1 MASTSLPGHWVDPVE
16 GDARPPAQA
25 DVVIIGGGI
34 AGVSAAYTLAKSG
47 QSVALLEKGIV
58 GGEQSSRNW
67 GWCRLMSRDEREIPL
82 MQRAHALWDQW
93 PAETGADMGFRRN
106 GLVYLTR
113 SEKELAGWQAW
124 LDMARPYQVP
134 VRIID
139 ADEARRIAPG
149 TPQDWIGGVV
159 SPQDGRAEP
168 GLAAPAIARGARA
181 AGAAVV
187 QNCAVRGLDTT
198 GGRISGVF
206 TEHGLVRTGTVIL
219 AGGAWSSMF
228 LRRHGIALPQA
239 SVHSTVFATTPAP
252 QVTPGGGG
260 FYSEDYCLTPLLDGG
275 YIVAAKARTRLE
287 VTPAGIRYARQFWKS
302 LLANRK
308 LVDLR
313 FGRSFVEGPDTL
325 HGKWRFDR
333 ETVFERIRV
342 LDATPNAA
350 IVEPALRE
358 IVAACPA
365 LAGIQ
370 AARLWAG
377 WIDLTPDVVPV
388 IDHVAAIPGL
398 VVATGLSGHG
408 FGIGPAIGELAGH
421 IATAATPR
429 VDPAPFRL
437 ARFD

>member
-1 MASTSLPGHWVDPVE
+1 MQANMLPGHWVDAVD

-25 DVVIIGGGI
+25 DVVIIGAGI
-34 AGVSAAYTLAKSG
+34 AGVSAAYTLAKAG
-47 QSVALLEKGIV
+47 HSVALLEKGIV

-82 MQRAHALWDQW
+82 MQRAHFLWDEW
-93 PAETGADMGFRRN
+93 PAEIGTDMGFHRS
-106 GLVYLTR
+106 GLVYVTK
-113 SEKELAGWQAW
+113 SEKELAGWRAW
-124 LDMARPYQVP
+124 LDMAQRYQVP
-134 VRIID
+134 IRLID
-139 ADEARRIAPG
+139 AEEARRIGPG
-149 TPQDWIGGVV
+149 RPQDWIGGVV

-181 AGAAVV
+181 AGAVLV

-206 TEHGLVRTGTVIL
+206 TEHGLVRSGTVIL

-260 FYSEDYCLTPLLDGG
+260 FYSEDFCLTPLLDGG

-287 VTPAGIRYARQFWKS
+287 VTPAGIRYAREFWKS
-302 LLANRK
+302 LLANRN

-313 FGRSFVEGPDTL
+313 FGRSFLEGPDTL
-325 HGKWRFDR
+325 YRKWRFDKP
-333 ETVFERIRV
+333 TVFERIRV
-342 LDATPNAA
+342 LDAAPNTA

-358 IVAACPA
+358 IVAACPE
-365 LAGIQ
+365 LEGIR
-370 AARLWAG
+370 ASRLWAG

-388 IDHVAAIPGL
+388 IDHVADLPGL

-408 FGIGPAIGELAGH
+408 FGIGPAIGELAAH
-421 IATAATPR
+421 LAVNATPR
-429 VDPAPFRL
+429 VDPSAFRL
-437 ARFD
+437 TRFG